1 MFAMILNFYRLAEP
15 PFGVS
20 PDPQFLYLGKTHR
33 EALASVLH
41 GLTAHRGFTTLIAGP
56 GMGKTTLLYLLLQEL
71 QPTTR
76 TAFLSHAHCSAREL
90 LLNLLTSLGIEDS
103 GDSFLEMHKKLND
116 TLVREYNSQRL
127 WWRFGTQVKR
137 FVVVIDEAQDLAEP
151 TLELLRVL
159 SNVET
164 PREKLMHFV
173 LSGHPQ
179 LAEKLASPQ
188 LVQLRQRV
196 SIIARLEPFDGEE
209 TRLYIDHRLRVAGY
223 DFARPLFTPAALNL
237 ITSNTRGVPRNINN
251 VCFNALSLGYVNRQ
265 QTIDVDII
273 QEVLEDLDLQK
284 LIEAGGEVPFVPRSR
299 LSDHSVLEVPMD
311 PKSSDADSRSLNLDE
326 GASRTV
332 SEVGEPQ
339 HLNVEAAASATPA
352 TVSQTPR
359 DADLR
364 RSSRIDHRVSLI
376 VLGTDRVGQSFQEE
390 TSAVSLNLHGCRYSS
405 RHDYPLG
412 GWVTLQVGGEDR
424 ANSPSVRARVRS
436 VFSSKSPLELCQV
449 GVELETPANVW
460 GVAAPPEDWRSDVA
474 FDRCVD
480 RPAAAVATSSQQ
492 VSPANQPSAAREPDA
507 LVGENVAL
515 TLARLLPGLQDR
527 LQQTADRFAQTA
539 VASRLD
545 ESLRDALT
553 RIDDFWKA
561 NASQSEELSVARLAE
576 MRQRWEEE
584 LAVHRNRAEETSK
597 RLEVLDADAGQGLLE
612 LQKFVTRMKSE
623 IEPQF
628 NACLNQ
634 SLLRAASEFETI
646 AAHVSER
653 HHAELDRTSQ
663 AAMREA
669 RSQLDE
675 TIAEIRSLL
684 AASPAGIPEERLKSL
699 VDSSRESILKHIGE
713 RLADVYRQF
722 DQQQELAGQRASEFS
737 QQLETF
743 TAGLRETQA
752 QLDQAAAEVRS
763 LSSAPDEGA
772 TRELLDSLMHS
783 EREQIFRHVED
794 RLNEISARSEQQ
806 HDFARQRT
814 AEMAQQLEKLAAG
827 LGETQARND
836 QAVAEVRSMLASRD
850 PGVSEELFDSLM
862 HSEREQIFKQ
872 LECQLS
878 EVSALSDQQHD
889 LARQRAAEM
898 AQQLEN
904 LAAKTRDM
912 SAQHEQS
919 VAELD
924 SRLAD
929 ASSSSSQERL
939 DGLLEIAREQ
949 FFNHLESRIGEISGS
964 VEQRQEAARQQFEE
978 ISRRLEQLAAET
990 RTQLLETRALAE
1002 RAPRDFLPQNLSEI
1016 QESTRRAVQEIENSA
1031 ARVSDRQLVRMMEQ
1045 KQAVARELSLDLEA
1059 RASETRAL
1067 VEKSAS
1073 SALEEF
1079 QQRMELQNELI
1090 IAEATERVTSTLASL
1105 DAEYRIARERHHQ
1118 TLKTE
1123 VARAAEQSMTEFR
1136 SGMKAFLY
1144 SCLVAAVSAV
1154 DQHAKTTLGGLSNDP
1169 NSSSLRLD
1177 AVSDP
1182 PAEYHH
1188 PSSTASSA

>member
-1 MFAMILNFYRLAEP
+1 MFLNFYQLAEP
-15 PFGVS
+15 PFGVT
-20 PDPQFLYLGKTHR
+20 PDPRFLYLGSTHR

-41 GLTAHRGFTTLIAGP
+41 GLNTGRGFTALIAGA
-56 GMGKTTLLYLLLQEL
+56 GMGKTALLRLIVQKLQGS
-71 QPTTR
+71 TR
-76 TAFLSHAHCSAREL
+76 TAFLSQSRCSSRE
-90 LLNLLTSLGIEDS
+90 LLTSLLVSLGIE
-103 GDSFLEMHKKLND
+103 GGGESFSAMHAKLND
-116 TLVREYNSQRL
+116 TLLHEYNSM
-127 WWRFGTQVKR
+127 KR

-151 TLELLRVL
+151 TLELLRAL

-188 LVQLRQRV
+188 LIQLRQRV
-196 SIIARLEPFDGEE
+196 SIIARLEPFDAEE

-223 DFARPLFTPAALNL
+223 DFARPLFTPSALDL
-237 ITSNTRGVPRNINN
+237 ITGSTRGVPRNINN
-251 VCFNALSLGYVNRQ
+251 VCFHALSLGYVNRQ

-299 LSDHSVLEVPMD
+299 LSDRGVLEVPVD
-311 PKSSDADSRSLNLDE
+311 PKSSDADSRSLNLDQ
-326 GASRTV
+326 AATRTV

-339 HLNVEAAASATPA
+339 HPNFAAAAATTPA

-364 RSSRIDHRVSLI
+364 RSSRIDHPVSLI
-376 VLGTDRVGQSFQEE
+376 ILGTDRVGESFREE
-390 TSAVSLNLHGCRYSS
+390 TAAVSLNLHGCRYSS

-412 GWVTLQVGGEDR
+412 GWVTLQIGGEDR
-424 ANSPSVRARVRS
+424 AHLPSVRARVRS
-436 VFSSKSPLELCQV
+436 IFSSDSLLELCQV

-460 GVAAPPEDWRSDVA
+460 GVAAPPDDWRSNVA
-474 FDRCVD
+474 FDRCAD
-480 RPAAAVATSSQQ
+480 RTAAAEGTSSQR
-492 VSPANQPSAAREPDA
+492 VSSVNQPPSAREPEA
-507 LVGENVAL
+507 SVSENVAL
-515 TLARLLPGLQDR
+515 TLAELLPVLQDR
-527 LQQTADRFAQTA
+527 LQQSADHFAQTA
-539 VASRLD
+539 VESRLD
-545 ESLRDALT
+545 KGLRDALSK
-553 RIDDFWKA
+553 IDDFWKA
-561 NASQSEELSVARLAE
+561 NASQSEEFSIARLVE

-584 LAVHRNRAEETSK
+584 LAVHRSRAEETSK
-597 RLEVLDADAGQGLLE
+597 RLEILGANAGQGLVE
-612 LQKFVTRMKSE
+612 LQRFVERTKSE

-634 SLLRAASEFETI
+634 SLVRAASEFETI

-653 HHAELDRTSQ
+653 QHAELDRNGL
-663 AAMREA
+663 AAMHET

-675 TIAEIRSLL
+675 SIAEMRSLL
-684 AASPAGIPEERLKSL
+684 ATAAAGIPEERLESL

-722 DQQQELAGQRASEFS
+722 DQQQELARHRASEFS
-737 QQLETF
+737 QQLEKL

-752 QLDQAAAEVRS
+752 Q
-763 LSSAPDEGA
+763 
-772 TRELLDSLMHS
+772 
-783 EREQIFRHVED
+783 
-794 RLNEISARSEQQ
+794 
-806 HDFARQRT
+806 
-814 AEMAQQLEKLAAG
+814 
-827 LGETQARND
+827 ND
-836 QAVAEVRSMLASRD
+836 QAVAEVRSLLASRD
-850 PGVSEELFDSLM
+850 PGVSQEIFDSLM

-889 LARQRAAEM
+889 LARQRAAQM

-929 ASSSSSQERL
+929 ASSNSSQERL

-949 FFNHLESRIGEISGS
+949 FLNHLESRIGEISDS
-964 VEQRQEAARQQFEE
+964 VEQRQEASRLQVEE
-978 ISRRLEQLAAET
+978 TSRRLEQLATET
-990 RTQLLETRALAE
+990 RTQLLETRELAE
-1002 RAPRDFLPQNLSEI
+1002 RAPRDLLPQNLSDI
-1016 QESTRRAVQEIENSA
+1016 QASANRAVQEIENSA
-1031 ARVSDRQLVRMMEQ
+1031 ARVSDRQLVQMMEQ

-1067 VEKSAS
+1067 VEKSANC
-1073 SALEEF
+1073 ALEEF
-1079 QQRMELQNELI
+1079 QRRLERQNELI
-1090 IAEATERVTSTLASL
+1090 IAEATERVTSKLASL
-1105 DAEYRIARERHHQ
+1105 DAEYRIAREIHHQ

-1169 NSSSLRLD
+1169 NNSSLKLD

-1182 PAEYHH
+1182 LPEYHH

>member
-1 MFAMILNFYRLAEP
+1 MFLNFYQLAEP
-15 PFGVS
+15 PFGVT
-20 PDPQFLYLGKTHR
+20 PDPRFLYLGSTHR

-41 GLTAHRGFTTLIAGP
+41 GLNTGRGFTALIAGA
-56 GMGKTTLLYLLLQEL
+56 GMGKTALLRLIVQKLQGS
-71 QPTTR
+71 TR
-76 TAFLSHAHCSAREL
+76 TAFLPQSRCSSREL
-90 LLNLLTSLGIEDS
+90 LMSLLASLGIE
-103 GDSFLEMHKKLND
+103 GGGESFSAMHAKLND
-116 TLVREYNSQRL
+116 TLLREYNSL
-127 WWRFGTQVKR
+127 KH

-188 LVQLRQRV
+188 LIQLRQRI
-196 SIIARLEPFDGEE
+196 SIIARLEPFDAEE

-223 DFARPLFTPAALNL
+223 DFARPLFTPSALDL
-237 ITSNTRGVPRNINN
+237 VTGSTRGVPRNINN

-265 QTIDVDII
+265 QTIDIDVIR
-273 QEVLEDLDLQK
+273 EVLEDLDLQK
-284 LIEAGGEVPFVPRSR
+284 LIEAGGEVPFAPRSR
-299 LSDHSVLEVPMD
+299 PSDHDVLEVRMD
-311 PKSSDADSRSLNLDE
+311 PKSSDADFRSLKPDQA
-326 GASRTV
+326 ASRTV
-332 SEVGEPQ
+332 SGVGEPQ
-339 HLNVEAAASATPA
+339 HLSLEAAASTSPA
-352 TVSQTPR
+352 LVSRAPR

-364 RSSRIDHRVSLI
+364 RSSRIDHPVSLI
-376 VLGTDRVGQSFQEE
+376 VLGTDRVGESFREE
-390 TSAVSLNLHGCRYSS
+390 TAAVSLNLHGCRYSS

-436 VFSSKSPLELCQV
+436 VFSSQSPLELCQV

-460 GVAAPPEDWRSDVA
+460 GVAAPPEDWRSNVA
-474 FDRCVD
+474 FDRCAD
-480 RPAAAVATSSQQ
+480 RTAAAVDTSSQR
-492 VSPANQPSAAREPDA
+492 VSPVNQPSAVREPEA
-507 LVGENVAL
+507 SVSENVAL
-515 TLARLLPGLQDR
+515 TLAQLLPVLQDR
-527 LQQTADRFAQTA
+527 LQQSADHFAQTSVEA
-539 VASRLD
+539 RLD
-545 ESLRDALT
+545 EGLRDALSK
-553 RIDDFWKA
+553 IDDFWKA
-561 NASQSEELSVARLAE
+561 NASQSEEFSIARLAE

-584 LAVHRNRAEETSK
+584 LAVHRSRAEETSK
-597 RLEVLDADAGQGLLE
+597 RLEILGANAGQGLVE
-612 LQKFVTRMKSE
+612 LQKFVERTKSE

-628 NACLNQ
+628 NAGLNQ

-653 HHAELDRTSQ
+653 HHAELDRNGQ
-663 AAMREA
+663 AAVREA
-669 RSQLDE
+669 RSQLDK
-675 TIAEIRSLL
+675 TIAEMHSLL
-684 AASPAGIPEERLKSL
+684 ATTPAGIPEERLESL
-699 VDSSRESILKHIGE
+699 VDTSRESILKDIGE

-722 DQQQELAGQRASEFS
+722 DQQQELARHRANAFS
-737 QQLETF
+737 QQLETL
-743 TAGLRETQA
+743 TAGLREAQA
-752 QLDQAAAEVRS
+752 QLDQATAEVRS
-763 LSSAPDEGA
+763 LSAAPDEGVSQ
-772 TRELLDSLMHS
+772 ELLDSLMHS
-783 EREQIFRHVED
+783 GKEQIFKHVDD
-794 RLNEISARSEQQ
+794 RLNEISARSGQQ
-806 HDFARQRT
+806 HDFARQLT

-827 LGETQARND
+827 LRETQA
-836 QAVAEVRSMLASRD
+836 QHEQSVAEVQSLLASRD
-850 PGVSEELFDSLM
+850 PGVSQELFDSLM

-904 LAAKTRDM
+904 LVAKTRDVT
-912 SAQHEQS
+912 AQHEQS
-919 VAELD
+919 FAELD

-929 ASSSSSQERL
+929 VSSSSSQERL

-949 FFNHLESRIGEISGS
+949 FFSHLESRIGEISGS
-964 VEQRQEAARQQFEE
+964 VEQRQEAARLQFEE
-978 ISRRLEQLAAET
+978 ISRRLDQLTIET
-990 RTQLLETRALAE
+990 RTQILETRELAE
-1002 RAPRDFLPQNLSEI
+1002 RAPRDLLPQNLSDI
-1016 QESTRRAVQEIENSA
+1016 QASASRAVQEIENSA

-1067 VEKSAS
+1067 VEKSAN

-1079 QQRMELQNELI
+1079 QRRLERQNELI
-1090 IAEATERVTSTLASL
+1090 IAEATERVTSKLASL
-1105 DAEYRIARERHHQ
+1105 DAEYRIAREIHHQ

-1169 NSSSLRLD
+1169 NNSSLKLD

-1182 PAEYHH
+1182 LPEYHH
-1188 PSSTASSA
+1188 PSSSSA

>member
-1 MFAMILNFYRLAEP
+1 MFLNFYQLAEP
-15 PFGVS
+15 PFGVT
-20 PDPQFLYLGKTHR
+20 PDPRFLYLGSAHR

-41 GLTAHRGFTTLIAGP
+41 GLNTGRGFTALIAGA
-56 GMGKTTLLYLLLQEL
+56 GMGKTALLRLIVQKLQGS
-71 QPTTR
+71 TR
-76 TAFLSHAHCSAREL
+76 TAFLPQSRCSSREL
-90 LLNLLTSLGIEDS
+90 LMSLLASLGIE
-103 GDSFLEMHKKLND
+103 GGGESFSAMHAKLND
-116 TLVREYNSQRL
+116 TLLREYNSL
-127 WWRFGTQVKR
+127 KR

-196 SIIARLEPFDGEE
+196 SIIARLEPFDAEE

-223 DFARPLFTPAALNL
+223 DFARPLFTPSALDL
-237 ITSNTRGVPRNINN
+237 ITGSTRGVPRNINN

-273 QEVLEDLDLQK
+273 QEVVEDLDLQK

-299 LSDHSVLEVPMD
+299 LSDHGVLEVPVD
-311 PKSSDADSRSLNLDE
+311 PKSSDADSRSFNL
-326 GASRTV
+326 GQAVSRTEN
-332 SEVGEPQ
+332 EVGKPQ
-339 HLNVEAAASATPA
+339 HANFEAAASTPA
-352 TVSQTPR
+352 VVSRTPR

-364 RSSRIDHRVSLI
+364 RSSRIDQPVSMI
-376 VLGTDRVGQSFQEE
+376 VLGTDRVGESFREE
-390 TSAVSLNLHGCRYSS
+390 TAAVSLNLHGCRYSS

-424 ANSPSVRARVRS
+424 ANSASVRARVRS
-436 VFSSKSPLELCQV
+436 VFSSKSPLEFCQV

-460 GVAAPPEDWRSDVA
+460 GVATPPEDWRSNVA
-474 FDRCVD
+474 FDRCAD
-480 RPAAAVATSSQQ
+480 RTAAAVGTSSQPM
-492 VSPANQPSAAREPDA
+492 SPVNQPPAARELEA
-507 LVGENVAL
+507 SVSENVAL
-515 TLARLLPGLQDR
+515 TLAQLLPALQDR
-527 LQQTADRFAQTA
+527 LQQSADHFAQTA
-539 VASRLD
+539 VATRLD
-545 ESLRDALT
+545 ESLGYALT

-561 NASQSEELSVARLAE
+561 SASQSEELSIARLAE

-584 LAVHRNRAEETSK
+584 LAVHRNRAEETSQ
-597 RLEVLDADAGQGLLE
+597 RLEILGASAGQGVVE
-612 LQKFVTRMKSE
+612 LQKFVERIKSE

-628 NACLNQ
+628 
-634 SLLRAASEFETI
+634 
-646 AAHVSER
+646 
-653 HHAELDRTSQ
+653 
-663 AAMREA
+663 
-669 RSQLDE
+669 
-675 TIAEIRSLL
+675 
-684 AASPAGIPEERLKSL
+684 
-699 VDSSRESILKHIGE
+699 GE

-722 DQQQELAGQRASEFS
+722 DQQQELARHRANEFS
-737 QQLETF
+737 QQLETL

-752 QLDQAAAEVRS
+752 QLDQATAEVRA
-763 LSSAPDEGA
+763 LSAAPDDA
-772 TRELLDSLMHS
+772 VSRELLDSLMHS
-783 EREQIFRHVED
+783 GREQIFKHVDD

-806 HDFARQRT
+806 HDSTGQRT
-814 AEMAQQLEKLAAG
+814 VEMAQQLETLAAG
-827 LGETQARND
+827 LREIQAQHD
-836 QAVAEVRSMLASRD
+836 QSVAEVRSFLASRD
-850 PGVSEELFDSLM
+850 PGVSQELFDSLM
-862 HSEREQIFKQ
+862 HSEREQTFKQ

-878 EVSALSDQQHD
+878 EVAALSDQQHD

-904 LAAKTRDM
+904 LVAKTRDM
-912 SAQHEQS
+912 SARHEQS

-929 ASSSSSQERL
+929 VSGNSSQEHL

-949 FFNHLESRIGEISGS
+949 FFNHLEARIGEISGS
-964 VEQRQEAARQQFEE
+964 VEQRQEAARLQFEE
-978 ISRRLEQLAAET
+978 ISRRLDQLAIET
-990 RTQLLETRALAE
+990 QTQMLENRELAE
-1002 RAPRDFLPQNLSEI
+1002 RAPRDLLPQNLSDI
-1016 QESTRRAVQEIENSA
+1016 QASANRAVQEIENSA
-1031 ARVSDRQLVRMMEQ
+1031 ARVSDRQLVQMMEQ

-1067 VEKSAS
+1067 VEKSAN

-1079 QQRMELQNELI
+1079 QRRLERQNELI
-1090 IAEATERVTSTLASL
+1090 IAEATERVTSKLASL
-1105 DAEYRIARERHHQ
+1105 DAEYRIAREIHHQ
-1118 TLKTE
+1118 SLKTE

-1169 NSSSLRLD
+1169 NSSSLKLD

-1188 PSSTASSA
+1188 PSSTAGSG